1 MTIPVPSTRNSH
13 TKIKQHKKTVLS
25 TDTSKKPCRPR
36 HMHPIH
42 PTTTTHQTI
51 KLQRHLPA
59 NATQTQPS
67 TPCPQLILVLCPS
80 SSGHTTHRPCHR
92 SARPPSSRKI
102 PPTHPDP
109 RHPILPSKPQSP
121 RPQPTLPSILQDH
134 PPPAPPNRLRAEESK
149 NPCPRHPSRLQV
161 LPRSHRPHLLPPP
174 PLRIRPRDSTI
185 KRPPSPRHHSPHKL
199 H

>member
-13 TKIKQHKKTVLS
+13 TKIKATQENRFVHRHIQKTR
-25 TDTSKKPCRPR
+25 RPR
-36 HMHPIH
+36 HTHPIH
-42 PTTTTHQTI
+42 PTSPSNH
-51 KLQRHLPA
+51 KVA
-59 NATQTQPS
+59 NATSQQMPTQTQPS

-134 PPPAPPNRLRAEESK
+134 PPPAPPNRLRAKESK